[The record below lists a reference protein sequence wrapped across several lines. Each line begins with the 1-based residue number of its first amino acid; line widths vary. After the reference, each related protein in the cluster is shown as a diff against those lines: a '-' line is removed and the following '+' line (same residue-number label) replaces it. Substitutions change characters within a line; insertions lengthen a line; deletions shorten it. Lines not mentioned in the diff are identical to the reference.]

1 VPSSA
6 VTVHNRLWRHPSAIG
21 LYQCTCASV
30 ATGDGLAGAVGRWE
44 EYVCILRGLCRVRIS
59 RQTTACR
66 KRLTVQRS
74 ATMAT
79 ANTKILKV
87 AIVGAGPGGLAAA
100 ILLSRLPFVELSV
113 FEQARELREVGA
125 VSRGRVDSSTKPAD
139 ARQGISINQN
149 TWRLLQVL
157 GAADSLEEFSKRG
170 DGSVIDVEQRWVQ
183 STARVFVAVLG

>member
-125 VSRGRVDSSTKPAD
+125 VSRGRVDSSTKLGD
-139 ARQGISINQN
+139 CSRCSVRQTRLRSLAR
-149 TWRLLQVL
+149 
-157 GAADSLEEFSKRG
+157 GAMGA
-170 DGSVIDVEQRWVQ
+170 
-183 STARVFVAVLG
+183 